1 MGKLDWGPVFD
12 GGRRNSLREDSKV
25 LRLGQV
31 KK

>member
-25 LRLGQV
+25 LG
-31 KK
+31 